1 MRQANQ
7 THSDGFT
14 LLELVISLTIISGIA
29 LLIYTTPQY
38 WGASAAHG
46 EVRSM
51 ENQRARAALAL
62 ITSSEIRLSL
72 SLQGE
77 EGTFV
82 YFSASRKS

>member
-1 MRQANQ
+1 MRQSNQ

-29 LLIYTTPQY
+29 LHLYHAQY

-51 ENQRARAALAL
+51 ENQRARAAL
-62 ITSSEIRLSL
+62 R
-72 SLQGE
+72 
-77 EGTFV
+77 
-82 YFSASRKS
+82 